1 MTIGRREGAS
11 PTDRTKGT
19 PKASWPARTGL
30 LVHDRR
36 RGRIYSLMA
45 ICVFGLVFTG
55 AIVRSALTADPQFG
69 IDFGA
74 YWLAAGQLAGGHSP
88 YTPAMLAGPFPA
100 QGFGAFRYPPLL
112 GQLAI
117 PLSYLPLT
125 AAKVVWLGL
134 QIATLAAALWISSVA
149 GGARNKL
156 DRALSVGLAFTVF
169 TPVFAGLLQGNIEG
183 PMALLI
189 ALALIAGEGAA
200 GTALACGT
208 LIKIVPGLA
217 LPALAARGRRGAA
230 AFLGAALVLVVP
242 SMLLSPGA
250 WRDFA
255 VVLPNMLEGS
265 AAYHNNLAP
274 AGALGADPSLAQME
288 LLVGLS
294 RVLFIG
300 AAVFLGGL
308 SIWLARQRGGWPAAL
323 FAATVAATLAPAAI
337 WYHYTVVLLPF
348 AFYAWPRAS
357 ERMRVGMLVGLAG
370 FVLAVGWPILITIP
384 AFAIFI
390 WSCLRALWPP
400 SVAEQEAGS
409 IATATSLA

>member
-1 MTIGRREGAS
+1 VTVGRGEGVP

-19 PKASWPARTGL
+19 LQESWRARASL
-30 LVHDRR
+30 LIHDRR

-45 ICVFGLVFTG
+45 IGVFGLVFGG
-55 AIVRSALTADPQFG
+55 AILRSAIIGDPQFG
-69 IDFGA
+69 VDFSS

-88 YTPAMLAGPFPA
+88 YPPAMLAGPYPA

-134 QIATLAAALWISSVA
+134 QIATLAAALWISSAA
-149 GGARNKL
+149 GGARNVL

-183 PMALLI
+183 PIALLI
-189 ALALIAGEGAA
+189 AVALIAGEGAA
-200 GTALACGT
+200 GAALAGGA

-217 LPALAARGRRGAA
+217 LPALAARGRRGVA
-230 AFLGAALVLVVP
+230 AFLGAAVVLVVP

-265 AAYHNNLAP
+265 AAYRNNLAV
-274 AGALGADPSLAQME
+274 AGALGADPSLAQLE
-288 LLVGLS
+288 LPAALS

-300 AAVFLGGL
+300 AAVCLGVL
-308 SIWLARQRGGWPAAL
+308 SIWLARRRGGWPAAL
-323 FAATVAATLAPAAI
+323 FAATMAATLAPAAI

-348 AFYAWPRAS
+348 AFYAWPHAS

-370 FVLAVGWPILITIP
+370 FILAVGWPILITIP
-384 AFAIFI
+384 AFAIFT

-400 SVAEQEAGS
+400 SVAERETGS
-409 IATATSLA
+409 IATVPSLT

>member
-1 MTIGRREGAS
+1 MTVGRGEGVP

-19 PKASWPARTGL
+19 LQESWRARASL
-30 LVHDRR
+30 LIHDRR

-45 ICVFGLVFTG
+45 IGVFGLVFGG
-55 AIVRSALTADPQFG
+55 AILRSAIIGDPQFG
-69 IDFGA
+69 VDFSS

-88 YTPAMLAGPFPA
+88 YPPAMLAGPYPA

-134 QIATLAAALWISSVA
+134 QIATLAAALWISSAA
-149 GGARNKL
+149 GGARNVL

-183 PMALLI
+183 PIALLI
-189 ALALIAGEGAA
+189 AVALIAGEGAA
-200 GTALACGT
+200 GAALAGGA

-217 LPALAARGRRGAA
+217 LPALAARGRRGVA
-230 AFLGAALVLVVP
+230 AFLGAAVVLVVP

-265 AAYHNNLAP
+265 AAYRNNLAV
-274 AGALGADPSLAQME
+274 AGALGADPSLAQLE
-288 LLVGLS
+288 LPAALS

-300 AAVFLGGL
+300 AAVCLGVL
-308 SIWLARQRGGWPAAL
+308 SIWLARRRGGWPAAL
-323 FAATVAATLAPAAI
+323 FAATMAATLAPAAI

-348 AFYAWPRAS
+348 AFYAWPHAS

-370 FVLAVGWPILITIP
+370 FILAVGWPILITIP
-384 AFAIFI
+384 AFAIFT

-400 SVAEQEAGS
+400 SVAERETGS
-409 IATATSLA
+409 IATVPSLT